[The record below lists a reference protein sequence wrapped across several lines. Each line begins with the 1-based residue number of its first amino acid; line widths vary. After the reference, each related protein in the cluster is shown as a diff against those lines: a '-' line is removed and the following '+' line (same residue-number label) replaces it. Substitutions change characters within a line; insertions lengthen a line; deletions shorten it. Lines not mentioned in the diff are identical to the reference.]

1 MSTSDYS
8 EDSIPLALP
17 SPGDTSTPARPL
29 SESLMDVEGLTIVE
43 AASAY
48 GVSVSNIRR
57 LIKPGKEGEPPKVA
71 AALVPSPKGATYRI
85 LPGEMERLGYKVK
98 TTQAG
103 AILTAATAAAE
114 SETLTK
120 KVQDL
125 ESRLQVSEILLASKS
140 KELELVTAH
149 LDDLRDALA
158 KMPKAIEAES
168 TRPPKWYRRKK

>member
-17 SPGDTSTPARPL
+17 SPGDTSTPARPP
-29 SESLMDVEGLTIVE
+29 SESLMDVEGLTIAE

-57 LIKPGKEGEPPKVA
+57 LIKPHKGEPPKVA

-85 LPGEMERLGYKVK
+85 LPGEMERLGYKAK

-103 AILTAATAAAE
+103 AILTAATATAE
-114 SETLTK
+114 SETLAK
-120 KVQDL
+120 KVTDL
-125 ESRLQVSEILLASKS
+125 ESRLQVSEMLLASKN

-158 KMPKAIEAES
+158 KMPKAIGTES